1 MTIRKLY
8 WLAHHFFSICCV
20 HFSLLPGSLV
30 QLHILSSPQKC
41 ARNPAYT
48 PKYKKKADFISSL
61 LWEWV
66 HFTASL
72 HITCNSS
79 AQVSVWAQNGTIKS
93 TFLMRESGK
102 VTKWQ
107 DDEDGGR
114 GRSSAHR
121 PSSSASLGIFFP
133 DTPTA
138 ITSIT
143 VRNKV

>member
-30 QLHILSSPQKC
+30 QLHILSSPQKY

-66 HFTASL
+66 RFTASL
-72 HITCNSS
+72 HIACNSS

-93 TFLMRESGK
+93 TFLMRELGK
-102 VTKWQ
+102 VTKYSGKTMKT
-107 DDEDGGR
+107 GGEE
-114 GRSSAHR
+114 GLQPIGLPAQQ
-121 PSSSASLGIFFP
+121 AWAFFSWHSNSNN
-133 DTPTA
+133 
-138 ITSIT
+138 INNS
-143 VRNKV
+143 